1 MSKKIFLFS
10 FLLISI
16 IGIYYPTT
24 KENTKVYD
32 YCYSL
37 EKILSRNAIEA
48 RNYLPGKVK
57 SISKDISRFG
67 INNTKGSLIEKM
79 IEQYKISNNTF
90 LINLIPSRIYCLL
103 GYWIEMTKPGT
114 FESIFYERG
123 KKTIREYKD
132 LRDEVGDM
140 LNDINLEYEG
150 LKDEINNIFK

>member
-1 MSKKIFLFS
+1 MLKKFLITSFFLFS
-10 FLLISI
+10 FTSI
-16 IGIYYPTT
+16 IYPTK
-24 KENTKVYD
+24 KESTNLFD

-90 LINLIPSRIYCLL
+90 LINLIPSQIYCLL